1 MALLLTLEVM
11 DAGHKAVFPP
21 GLFKSSWK
29 MTLLHIG
36 VIFAASSRSHTECTP
51 SFGQRILTIIST
63 DHRFLSSM
71 HTCNWPLKGFS
82 EQHSPRYCKFSTH
95 KSCITHPHCKPQI
108 CSHDSLTLCFVF
120 TKSLLTLGSNTEKDK
135 SSFLVEFPEY
145 L

>member
-11 DAGHKAVFPP
+11 DAGHKAVFPT
-21 GLFKSSWK
+21 GLLKSSWK
-29 MTLLHIG
+29 MTLLHMGAIL
-36 VIFAASSRSHTECTP
+36 AASSRSHTECT
-51 SFGQRILTIIST
+51 SFGQRILNIIST

-82 EQHSPRYCKFSTH
+82 EQHSLRYCKFSTH
-95 KSCITHPHCKPQI
+95 KSYKPHPHCKPQI
-108 CSHDSLTLCFVF
+108 WSHDSLTQCFVF